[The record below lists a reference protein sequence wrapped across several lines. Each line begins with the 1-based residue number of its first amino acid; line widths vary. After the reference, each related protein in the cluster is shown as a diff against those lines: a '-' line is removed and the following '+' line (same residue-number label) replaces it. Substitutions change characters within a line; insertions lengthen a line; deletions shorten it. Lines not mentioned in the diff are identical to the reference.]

1 MQTNGKIIESIDKK
15 GYIWKVEIIKEGISL
30 NNNFYPE
37 NVLKLAAERGLFE
50 GVRAFARSDF
60 EHLKNINESV
70 QNVVGWFDNV
80 KYSDE
85 RKSIEG
91 YFHIT
96 KDAEWLR
103 QKTLTAYESKKM
115 DLFGFSIV
123 GEMMIIPERINSKN
137 VTRIVEIIK
146 IDSIDPVVNPSA
158 GGGLVDIVEAKNNN
172 QYNKEQNFMENNNE
186 KTING
191 HLSMNNDQSPKSND
205 HLSMN
210 NGQSVSESVNDGM
223 NKINDTLNRIAVT
236 ETRLKV
242 NESLSKTSLPESIR
256 EKIKIFCEGKVLNE
270 TEIKN
275 IISLEQDTYAKVM
288 EEVKLKESV
297 SSNKIDIGFG
307 MDEKEKIQEALD
319 NLFFTGIRLTDD
331 EKKNSSK
338 YNNAFRSIKEAYIQI
353 TGDENITGQAKNA
366 RRISENVDTST
377 FSNALA
383 NSITKKM
390 VRDYNL
396 MGLDTWR
403 NFVDIAA
410 ISDFR
415 QQERIRIGG
424 YGNLSTVSQGSNYPA
439 LSSPS
444 DERVTYSVSKYGG
457 IETITLEAIRNDDV
471 YALRK
476 IPVNLARAAAQTLHE
491 HIFNWFKNNSTI
503 YDTKTFFHADHLN
516 LGSTALDATSLAA
529 ARLSMKKQAQ
539 ANSNKPLGLR
549 SKYLLVPSDLEVAA
563 YGLTRLGFGQNNN
576 VPTFLQEQ
584 HIIPIVVDYWT
595 DTNNW
600 YLIADPNDA
609 TCIEVGFLDG
619 KEEPELFVQDM
630 PNFGSLFNNDTI
642 IYKIRHIYSSAVI
655 DYRAAFGSVVT
666 G

>member
-1 MQTNGKIIESIDKK
+1 MNTNGKIIESVDKK

-30 NNNFYPE
+30 NNNLYTKD
-37 NVLKLAAERGLFE
+37 VLKKAVEKGLFE

-70 QNVVGWFDNV
+70 QNVVGWFDQV

-85 RKSIEG
+85 RKSVEG

-96 KDAEWLR
+96 RDAEWLR
-103 QKTLTAYESKKM
+103 QKTLSAYESKKM

-123 GEMMIIPERINSKN
+123 GEMMIIPERTDSKN
-137 VTRIVEIIK
+137 VTRIIEIIK

-158 GGGLVDIVEAKNNN
+158 GGGLVDIVESNNKN
-172 QYNKEQNFMENNNE
+172 QTNKEKN
-186 KTING
+186 
-191 HLSMNNDQSPKSND
+191 LMNNDNQTSMKND
-205 HLSMN
+205 QLTIDNTSSLTGN
-210 NGQSVSESVNDGM
+210 VKNVFESKNDDA
-223 NKINDTLNRIAVT
+223 KTITATLNRIAVT
-236 ETRLKV
+236 ETRLMV
-242 NESLSKTSLPESIR
+242 NESLGKTALPESIK
-256 EKIKIFCEGKVLNE
+256 EKIKIFCEGKALSEN
-270 TEIKN
+270 EIKN
-275 IISLEQDTYAKVM
+275 IISLEQDTYAKVV

-297 SSNKIDIGFG
+297 SSSKIDIKYG
-307 MDEKEKIQEALD
+307 MDEKEKVQEALD

-331 EKKNSSK
+331 ERKNASK

-353 TGDENITGQAKNA
+353 TGDEDITGRAKNA
-366 RRISENVDTST
+366 KRISENVDSSS

-390 VRDYNL
+390 IRDYNL

-410 ISDFR
+410 VSDFR

-424 YGNLSTVSQGSNYPA
+424 YGNLNPVSQGNSYLA
-439 LSSPS
+439 LSTPS
-444 DERVTYSVSKYGG
+444 DERVTYSVNKYGG

-491 HIFNWFKNNSTI
+491 HIYNWFKNNSSI
-503 YDTKTFFHADHLN
+503 YDSKAFFHADHIN
-516 LGSTALDATSLAA
+516 LGALALDAASLAA
-529 ARLSMKKQAQ
+529 ARLSMKKQVQ

-549 SKYLLVPSDLEVAA
+549 AKYLLVPSDLEVSA
-563 YGLTRLGFGQNNN
+563 YNLTRLGFGQNNN

-609 TCIEVGFLDG
+609 SCLEVGFLDG